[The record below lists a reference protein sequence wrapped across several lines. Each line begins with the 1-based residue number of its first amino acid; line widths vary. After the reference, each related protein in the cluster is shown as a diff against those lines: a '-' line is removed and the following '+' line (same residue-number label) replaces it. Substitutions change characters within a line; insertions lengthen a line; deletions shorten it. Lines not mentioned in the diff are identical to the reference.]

1 MRVATLM
8 KIYCINNTKLI
19 EGEKQMIEEQKIA
32 VFQPLLDKFETE
44 EMRLYCM
51 DMIEQIP
58 DYIFD
63 MPSSTSGKYHN
74 KTQCQP
80 HGQIYHILMFAEI
93 LNYLLA
99 LKCNK
104 EKFKSPQ
111 QRDAMRCVPI
121 FHDALKCG
129 LEGGSWTVH
138 EHPML
143 AGKWVR
149 EAHVEHNID
158 DKAKEA
164 IARMCERHSGEWTTS
179 KKSKVILPE
188 PENEMERMIHM
199 CDILS
204 SRNNID
210 MPVPDYLRDIF
221 DDTEEKIEFDKDYVL
236 NFGQFKGQKLV
247 DVYKEKPD
255 YIDWCENNIH
265 KFDVV
270 EMIKVMKRTLKK
282 ENSNE

>member
-1 MRVATLM
+1 M
-8 KIYCINNTKLI
+8 N
-19 EGEKQMIEEQKIA
+19 KQI
-32 VFQPLLDKFETE
+32 VFKNLLDNFETQD
-44 EMRLYCM
+44 MRLYCE

-80 HGQIYHILMFAEI
+80 HGQVYHIIMFAEI

-104 EKFKSPQ
+104 EKFKSSQ

-149 EAHVEHNID
+149 EAHVEHDID

-179 KKSKVILPE
+179 KKSEVILPE
-188 PENEMERMIHM
+188 PENEMEKMIHM

-221 DDTEEKIEFDKDYVL
+221 DDIKVNVEFNENYTLPFGKYSGEKLIDVYHKRPDYV
-236 NFGQFKGQKLV
+236 
-247 DVYKEKPD
+247 
-255 YIDWCENNIH
+255 DWMENNIS
-265 KFDVV
+265 KPDVLN
-270 EMIKVMKRTLKK
+270 MIKAMKESLK
-282 ENSNE
+282 EQGE

>member
-1 MRVATLM
+1 
-8 KIYCINNTKLI
+8 
-19 EGEKQMIEEQKIA
+19 MIDEQLKIA

-44 EMRLYCM
+44 EMMLYCK
-51 DMIEQIP
+51 DMIKTVP

-74 KTQCQP
+74 ATQCLP
-80 HGQIYHILMFAEI
+80 HGQVYHIIMFAEV

-99 LKCNK
+99 LKCNQ
-104 EKFKSPQ
+104 EKFKSSR

-129 LEGGSWTVH
+129 TSGSTFTVH

-143 AGKWVR
+143 AGTWVR
-149 EAHVEHNID
+149 ETTVEHDID
-158 DKAKEA
+158 ASAKEA

-179 KKSKVILPE
+179 KKSNIVLPE
-188 PENEMERMIHM
+188 PENEMEHMIHM

-210 MPVPDYLRDIF
+210 MPPPDYLKDIF
-221 DDTEEKIEFDKDYVL
+221 CEYGQVEFDENYIMPFGKYSGEKLIDIYNRRPDYV
-236 NFGQFKGQKLV
+236 
-247 DVYKEKPD
+247 E
-255 YIDWCENNIH
+255 WMENNIS
-265 KFDVV
+265 KREVLT
-270 EMIKVMKRTLKK
+270 MIKAMKKYLEEKQEK
-282 ENSNE
+282 E

>member
-1 MRVATLM
+1 MT
-8 KIYCINNTKLI
+8 
-19 EGEKQMIEEQKIA
+19 EDQKIA
-32 VFQPLLDKFETE
+32 VFKPLLDKFETE
-44 EMRLYCM
+44 EMRLYCQ
-51 DMIEQIP
+51 DMIQQIP

-74 KTQCQP
+74 ATQCLP
-80 HGQIYHILMFAEI
+80 HGQIYHIIMFAEI
-93 LNYLLA
+93 LNYLLS

-104 EKFKSPQ
+104 EKFKSAQ

-129 LEGGSWTVH
+129 INGGQYTVH
-138 EHPML
+138 DHPMI
-143 AGKWVR
+143 AGTWVR
-149 EAHVEHNID
+149 EAQVEHPID
-158 DKAKEA
+158 DRAKEA

-179 KKSKVILPE
+179 KKSKVVLPE
-188 PENEMERMIHM
+188 PENEMERVIHM

-210 MPVPDYLRDIF
+210 MPPPEYLRDIF
-221 DDTEEKIEFDKDYVL
+221 DDIKVEVEFDENYEL
-236 NFGQFKGQKLV
+236 TFGQHKGKKLI
-247 DVYKEKPD
+247 DVYKSQPD

-265 KFDVV
+265 KRDVLQ
-270 EMIKVMKRTLKK
+270 MIRAMKESLKEK

>member
-1 MRVATLM
+1 MT
-8 KIYCINNTKLI
+8 
-19 EGEKQMIEEQKIA
+19 EEQKVA
-32 VFQPLLDKFETE
+32 VFQPLLEKFETE
-44 EMRLYCM
+44 EMRLYCQ
-51 DMIEQIP
+51 DMIQQIP

-63 MPSSTSGKYHN
+63 IPSSTSGKFHN
-74 KTQCQP
+74 ATQCLP
-80 HGQIYHILMFAEI
+80 HGQIYHIVMFAEI

-104 EKFKSPQ
+104 EKFKSAQ
-111 QRDAMRCVPI
+111 QRDAMRCIPI

-129 LEGGSWTVH
+129 LDSGRWTVH
-138 EHPML
+138 DHPML
-143 AGKWVR
+143 AGNWVR
-149 EAHVEHNID
+149 EAQVEHDID

-179 KKSKVILPE
+179 KKSKVVLPE
-188 PENEMERMIHM
+188 PENEMEKIIHM

-221 DDTEEKIEFDKDYVL
+221 DDIEEEIEFDENYVL
-236 NFGQFKGQKLV
+236 DFGQYKGKKLI

-270 EMIKVMKRTLKK
+270 KMIKVMKRTLAKK
-282 ENSNE
+282 ENDE